1 MHATGGKMKEKT
13 KKILAGIGLGAVLG
27 TSGLFMAGCSS
38 DITFNQSHLDEALKN
53 VNEYLE
59 TQNNYS
65 SEFAK
70 NVLNDYLLRGIER
83 NQNNSQFGYKVT
95 NKQQNSLNDLYA
107 NFTIDYKIYRKDND
121 IKEMCNIDGGAYYP
135 LDLQS
140 DTHNYREVKSE
151 YKQRIVNPGEF
162 STGKTYYYSGTTFTE
177 DLTKVTDQYSKTT
190 FEDKVIGE
198 MDNWRM
204 FGDLTSIYSDLM
216 LAITVPESSAFG
228 PGYDFTNQTDVVMG
242 QDGEYETFSF
252 TNIFSEEDGEI
263 IVFSYNIKFKDGILQ
278 SVKFTNGLKDSYEE
292 ALSSSQVVT
301 IEITEK
307 IDDFTC

>member
-1 MHATGGKMKEKT
+1 MKDKT

-27 TSGLFMAGCSS
+27 TSGLLMTGCSS

-307 IDDFTC
+307 IDDFTFDKAPY